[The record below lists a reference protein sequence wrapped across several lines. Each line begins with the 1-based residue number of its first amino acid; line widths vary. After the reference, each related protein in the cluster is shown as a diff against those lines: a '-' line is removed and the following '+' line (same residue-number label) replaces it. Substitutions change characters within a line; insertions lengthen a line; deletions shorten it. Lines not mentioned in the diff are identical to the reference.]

1 MLLIFHYYS
10 KSFKKMFS
18 FVIMQHFVKSCQE
31 CKIFDESLLTF
42 PVSPQKFLKCL
53 KYKKSNLTENNLKSH
68 PDFFFFFLL
77 FKITQPL
84 ACHRCHSSKADYA
97 TCSSSKAVHFFY
109 VYLFHIFSISLKN
122 S

>member
-10 KSFKKMFS
+10 KSFMKMFS

-42 PVSPQKFLKCL
+42 PMSPQKFLKCL

-68 PDFFFFFLL
+68 PEFFFF
-77 FKITQPL
+77 
-84 ACHRCHSSKADYA
+84 S
-97 TCSSSKAVHFFY
+97 AVQNYTTFGM
-109 VYLFHIFSISLKN
+109 SQMSSLK